1 MTDER
6 SEPIDVDAEPAAS
19 TGSHLIRSPQT
30 PVTLNEI
37 AALKGEALEVIEAR
51 VQVIETLRRASIRA
65 TSPPDWILFKSPDE
79 QGGQIVGYL
88 QDAGADRVRDLWGIE
103 VFDVTRPEKVAG
115 NDPAVFTYLISGS
128 GRCKLTRQ
136 ILEAVEGGRSST
148 DDFCKGKTGADLELT
163 VRKAAR
169 ANLDGNITREL
180 AGMKSVPIQEIEAA
194 WVGTTKKIENCRRGR
209 GFGTAAERIGGARA
223 GEPEIDPPKCGVCG
237 AVAKYRAAND
247 KGPAFYGCPNYQQHK
262 DRKWSVKAA
271 EWEAGAAQRAAAAAA
286 AGAPAGG
293 AQAGQAAQG
302 TTNARP
308 APSGPAAGGRVAHEL
323 GADEIPGFGGRRR
336 EPGEEG

>member
-6 SEPIDVDAEPAAS
+6 TPIDVDAEPDPAA
-19 TGSHLIRSPQT
+19 GPSHLIRSPQT

-103 VFDVTRPEKVAG
+103 VFAVSKPEKVAG

-148 DDFCKGKTGADLELT
+148 DDFCRGKTGADLELT

-180 AGMKSVPIQEIEAA
+180 AGMKSVPIAEIEAA
-194 WVGTTKKIENCRRGR
+194 WVGTTKKVAECRKGR

-271 EWEAGAAQRAAAAAA
+271 EWEAGAAQRAAAAATSTSGASSSAPAA
-286 AGAPAGG
+286 AGPGVAPG
-293 AQAGQAAQG
+293 A
-302 TTNARP
+302 TT
-308 APSGPAAGGRVAHEL
+308 APPAARVAREL
-323 GADEIPGFGGRRR
+323 GANEIKGFGR
-336 EPGEEG
+336 EPGQEG